1 VSKICVVSEELAL
14 SFDEGIKNY
23 AYNLIRELSKG
34 NNVLALSIQGDETD
48 GRYIKRLNVNKTF
61 LSYCLFREIRG
72 FDPALILYIPSPSAT
87 IWSFVRTK
95 ILKLHGRKAKI
106 AMVALQPR
114 EYSFI
119 SQKLIPF
126 LTPDL
131 VLVQSVSLLKQLSTF
146 GCCAEIIPSGVDL
159 EKFHPVTK
167 ERKLELRGKYGTDA
181 CKFAILHVG
190 HINRNRNVQ
199 ILKRL
204 QEDNNQVLIVGSTST
219 EHDEDLINELKMAG
233 VRVITRYVENIE
245 EVYQLSDCYVFPVI
259 SDTASIEVPLSVLEA
274 MACNLP
280 IITTRYG
287 GLPTMFNNEGNG
299 FFFVDELKDLSTMV
313 ERAKKLN
320 HCETRKMVECY
331 SWREVTNTILESL
344 RK

>member
-1 VSKICVVSEELAL
+1 VSKICVISEELAL

-72 FDPALILYIPSPSAT
+72 FDPTLILYIPSPSAT

-95 ILKLHGRKAKI
+95 ILKLHGRKVKI

-146 GCCAEIIPSGVDL
+146 GCCAKIIPSGVDL

-181 CKFAILHVG
+181 CKFVILHVG

-219 EHDEDLINELKMAG
+219 EQDEDLLNGLKMAG
-233 VRVITRYVENIE
+233 VRVITSYVENIE
-245 EVYQLSDCYVFPVI
+245 EIYQLSDCYVFPVI
-259 SDTASIEVPLSVLEA
+259 SDTASIGVPLSVLEA

-280 IITTRYG
+280 VVTTRYG
-287 GLPTMFNNEGNG
+287 GLSAMFNGERNG
-299 FFFVDELKDLSTMV
+299 LFLVEELEDLSTEV
-313 ERAKKLN
+313 GKVKKFN
-320 HCETRKMVECY
+320 HFETRRMTERY
-331 SWREVTNTILESL
+331 SWGEVAKRILEL
-344 RK
+344 V

>member
-1 VSKICVVSEELAL
+1 MSKICVVSEELAL

-72 FDPALILYIPSPSAT
+72 FDPTLILYIPSPSAT

-95 ILKLHGRKAKI
+95 ILKLHGRKVKI

-146 GCCAEIIPSGVDL
+146 GCCAEIIPSGVNL

-181 CKFAILHVG
+181 CKFVILHVG
-190 HINRNRNVQ
+190 HINRNRNIQ
-199 ILKRL
+199 ILKKL
-204 QEDNNQVLIVGSTST
+204 QEDSNEMLVVGSTST
-219 EHDEDLINELKMAG
+219 EHDEGLINELRMAG
-233 VRVITRYVENIE
+233 VRVIASYVENI
-245 EVYQLSDCYVFPVI
+245 
-259 SDTASIEVPLSVLEA
+259 
-274 MACNLP
+274 
-280 IITTRYG
+280 
-287 GLPTMFNNEGNG
+287 
-299 FFFVDELKDLSTMV
+299 
-313 ERAKKLN
+313 
-320 HCETRKMVECY
+320 
-331 SWREVTNTILESL
+331 
-344 RK
+344 